1 MHVLTSLH
9 ECVEE
14 RSVGEEE
21 QVGQQ
26 LRCDLAV
33 HLGSVEQVQCLLQ
46 DVQDLADS
54 CRHAQLTALRE
65 RVTIQQPR

>member
-1 MHVLTSLH
+1 MLTSLH
-9 ECVEE
+9 ECIEE
-14 RSVGEEE
+14 RGVREEE

-26 LRCDLAV
+26 LRCDLVV
-33 HLGSVEQVQCLLQ
+33 HQESVEQVQCLLQ

-54 CRHAQLTALRE
+54 RRHAQLSALRE